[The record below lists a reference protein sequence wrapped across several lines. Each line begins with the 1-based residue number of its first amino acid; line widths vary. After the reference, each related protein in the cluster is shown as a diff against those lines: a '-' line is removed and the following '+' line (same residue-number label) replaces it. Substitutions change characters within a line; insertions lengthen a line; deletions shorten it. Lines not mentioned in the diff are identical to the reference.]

1 MSDPRPGF
9 EESAHKLA
17 FLVEQSVKT
26 AVAGEEKVAVAFSG
40 GLDSSVVV
48 ACAKKYV
55 KTVGCAAFSR
65 GSGDETRARDAA
77 LALDIEL
84 VTTTI
89 TNENISKELAGIE
102 LPFEPTL
109 MDRSLWCLYSL
120 VSKSARNAGTR
131 VILLGQLADELFGG
145 YAKYE
150 EAVRVRGEET
160 ARSIMEDDVREYAR
174 RGRIRDFGACTPWV
188 QPKLPFEENQVMDF
202 GLSLPVSFKI
212 REGVRKAV
220 LRRAA
225 IVVGVPEWLA
235 STAKKAAQY
244 SSGVQKLVA
253 NSPF

>member
-1 MSDPRPGF
+1 M
-9 EESAHKLA
+9 
-17 FLVEQSVKT
+17 
-26 AVAGEEKVAVAFSG
+26 AVAFSG
-40 GLDSSVVV
+40 GLDSSVV
-48 ACAKKYV
+48 ATCAKKYV
-55 KTVGCAAFSR
+55 KTVGCAAFST

-77 LALDIEL
+77 LALGIEL
-84 VTTTI
+84 VTINI
-89 TNENISKELAGIE
+89 TNENVSEELAGIE

-120 VSKSARNAGTR
+120 VSKRARNAGAR

-150 EAVRVRGEET
+150 EAVRVKGEDA
-160 ARSIMEDDVREYAR
+160 ARSMMESDAKEYAR
-174 RGRIRDFGACTPWV
+174 RGRIRDFGACAPWV
-188 QPKLPFEENQVMDF
+188 QPKIPFEETQVMDF
-202 GLSLPVSFKI
+202 ALSLPVSFKI
-212 REGVRKAV
+212 REGVRKAI

-225 IVVGVPEWLA
+225 TMVGVPEGLA

>member
-1 MSDPRPGF
+1 V
-9 EESAHKLA
+9 
-17 FLVEQSVKT
+17 LVDQSVEK
-26 AVAGEEKVAVAFSG
+26 AVAGEEKVAVAYSG
-40 GLDSSVVV
+40 GLDSSVVA

-65 GSGDETRARDAA
+65 GSGDETRVRDSA

-84 VTTTI
+84 ATVHI
-89 TNENISKELAGIE
+89 TEENVSEELAGVK

-120 VSKSARNAGTR
+120 VSKTARNAGAR
-131 VILLGQLADELFGG
+131 VILLGQLSDELFGG

-150 EAVRVRGEET
+150 EAIRENGEG
-160 ARSIMEDDVREYAR
+160 AAMSMMESDVKEYAR
-174 RGRIRDFGACTPWV
+174 RGRIRDFGACAPWAE
-188 QPKLPFEENQVMDF
+188 PRLPFEAAQVMDF
-202 GLSLPVSFKI
+202 GLSLPVSFKV
-212 REGVRKAV
+212 RAGVRKAV

-225 IVVGVPEWLA
+225 PLVGVPEGIA
-235 STAKKAAQY
+235 STPKKAAQY

>member
-1 MSDPRPGF
+1 
-9 EESAHKLA
+9 
-17 FLVEQSVKT
+17 VEHSVET
-26 AVAGEEKVAVAFSG
+26 AVAGEETVAVAFSG
-40 GLDSSVVV
+40 GLDSSVVA

-55 KTVGCAAFSR
+55 KTFGCAAFSR

-77 LALDIEL
+77 LALDLEF
-84 VTTTI
+84 VTVDI

-120 VSKSARNAGTR
+120 VSKKARNAGAR

-150 EAVRVRGEET
+150 VAVRVKGEDA
-160 ARSIMEDDVREYAR
+160 ARSMMESDVREYAR
-174 RGRIRDFGACTPWV
+174 RGRIRDFGACGPWV
-188 QPKLPFEENQVMDF
+188 QPKLPFEESQVMEF
-202 GLSLPVSFKI
+202 GLSLPLSFKI
-212 REGVRKAV
+212 REGVRKAI

-225 IVVGVPEWLA
+225 IMVGVPEGLA

-244 SSGVQKLVA
+244 SSGVQKMVA